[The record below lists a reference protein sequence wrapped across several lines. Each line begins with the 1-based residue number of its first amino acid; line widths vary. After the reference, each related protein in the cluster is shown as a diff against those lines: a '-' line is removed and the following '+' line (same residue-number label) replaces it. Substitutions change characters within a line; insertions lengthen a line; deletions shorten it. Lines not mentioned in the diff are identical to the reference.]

1 MFELNSLLRLR
12 WFPMNLHQLL
22 FSVFLAE
29 VQKDRRR
36 LTLYEKSGVSTANFF
51 LFLLF

>member
-1 MFELNSLLRLR
+1 MFELNSLLCLR
-12 WFPMNLHQLL
+12 WFPMNLHELL

-29 VQKDRRR
+29 FQKDRWR

-51 LFLLF
+51 NVLFF